1 MKIIRFLDQN
11 GHERLG
17 TDRAGGIAEVAR
29 VLIPRL
35 FRLVVAAMLLAASLP
50 AGAATEGEN
59 QPRKDRSYRI
69 GFHFW
74 KPGKI
79 YDEAMS
85 GIEDGLKIANIGYER
100 IVLQS
105 NQDED
110 LAINNLKM
118 LDAMGLDVIYSLSSA
133 GTQVAK
139 KIGMNTPVIATV
151 INHPVSLNISDAQGG
166 NNVKLSGTSYY
177 IDVHEQL
184 ELYRELFPGTRKI
197 GMIYDSKNPAG
208 YLAEEPFL
216 RKACAT
222 AGIDFASV
230 GIDKASDLP
239 QATQSLLKGGATM
252 IVIPTNNLIY
262 ENLSPVIEVANRNQV
277 PVVSMSK
284 QGVENGALAA
294 LYADTYDLGRQAA
307 ELAARIITGDVD
319 PREAGFQYARRS
331 DIIINLTSA
340 KALQY
345 QFPPHVLGKAAIVI
359 R

>member
-1 MKIIRFLDQN
+1 MNF
-11 GHERLG
+11 
-17 TDRAGGIAEVAR
+17 AG

-35 FRLVVAAMLLAASLP
+35 FRLLVAATLLAASLP
-50 AGAATEGEN
+50 AGAATEGEH
-59 QPRKDRSYRI
+59 QPRKERAYRI

-85 GIEDGLKIANIGYER
+85 GIEDGLKIANVGYER
-100 IVLQS
+100 TVIYS
-105 NQDED
+105 NQNED
-110 LAINNLKM
+110 LAEKNLKM
-118 LDAMGLDVIYSLSSA
+118 LDAVGLDVIYSLSSA

-151 INHPVSLNISDAQGG
+151 INHPASLNISDARAG
-166 NNVKLSGTSYY
+166 NDVKLSGTSYY
-177 IDVHEQL
+177 IDVKEQL
-184 ELYRELFPGTRKI
+184 ELYRELFPGARKI

-222 AGIDFASV
+222 AGIDFVSAGV
-230 GIDKASDLP
+230 DNASDLP
-239 QATQSLLKGGATM
+239 QATRRLLEGGATM

-262 ENLSPVIEVANRNQV
+262 DNLSPVLEIATHSQV

-307 ELAARIITGDVD
+307 ELAARILRGEVD
-319 PREAGFQYARRS
+319 PREAGFQYARRA

>member
-1 MKIIRFLDQN
+1 MSVEPEMNL
-11 GHERLG
+11 
-17 TDRAGGIAEVAR
+17 AR

-35 FRLVVAAMLLAASLP
+35 FCLVVAAMFLAASLP
-50 AGAATEGEN
+50 ARAATEDEN
-59 QPRKDRSYRI
+59 PPRKERSYRI

-100 IVLQS
+100 IVVYS
-105 NQDED
+105 DQDED
-110 LAINNLKM
+110 LAIKNLEM
-118 LDAMGLDVIYSLSSA
+118 LDSMGLDIIYSLSSA

-151 INHPVSLNISDAQGG
+151 INHPASLNISDAQVG

-177 IDVHEQL
+177 IDVQDQL
-184 ELYRELFPGTRKI
+184 QLYRELFPVTRNI
-197 GMIYDSKNPAG
+197 AMIYDAKNPAG

-230 GIDKASDLP
+230 GVDKASDLP
-239 QATQSLLKGGATM
+239 QATQRLLEGGATM

-262 ENLSPVIEVANRNQV
+262 ENLSPVIEVARRNQV

-284 QGVENGALAA
+284 QGVEN
-294 LYADTYDLGRQAA
+294 
-307 ELAARIITGDVD
+307 
-319 PREAGFQYARRS
+319 
-331 DIIINLTSA
+331 
-340 KALQY
+340 
-345 QFPPHVLGKAAIVI
+345 
-359 R
+359 